1 NGAGK
6 KRDKPSGSGSRP
18 GSKPRASQQRGKGAR
33 EVHPPSWSRV
43 LKRAGVFAPFMFAS
57 IYLIDRNLGLP
68 GTLLVTTQMLAVFIP
83 FSYLMDRTLYRRF
96 LRHSGAAPAKSA
108 RRRS

>member
-1 NGAGK
+1 
-6 KRDKPSGSGSRP
+6 
-18 GSKPRASQQRGKGAR
+18 
-33 EVHPPSWSRV
+33 V

-96 LRHSGAAPAKSA
+96 QRQSEAAAAAKPA
-108 RRRS
+108 RRRT